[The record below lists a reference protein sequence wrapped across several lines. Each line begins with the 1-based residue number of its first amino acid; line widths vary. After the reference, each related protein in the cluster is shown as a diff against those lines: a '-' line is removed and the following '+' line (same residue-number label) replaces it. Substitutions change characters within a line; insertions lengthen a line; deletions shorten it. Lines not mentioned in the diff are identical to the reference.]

1 MNVTDELLFPKAVGV
16 GVSFFFFLLSIVLLV
31 AIPIRRGLIEFST
44 GKKVRKRR
52 LVIPVFVTICI
63 LSVVSFFLFS
73 KQIDRSYDGI
83 LMNRILKLSIFM
95 SLVCTLLIVLV
106 VLIIRWTVKDKW
118 EVWRTTLCLLLC
130 LGVLGFAIYSLID
143 AVSPMVKD
151 FREQSYVEY
160 YGEFENEQIPGFRGS
175 TIKLL
180 DGSGITVYTPS
191 PIKEGVF
198 KGTVVY
204 TERSHLR
211 LEIRYDE

>member
-63 LSVVSFFLFS
+63 LSGVSFFLFS

-118 EVWRTTLCLLLC
+118 EVWITTLCLLLC
-130 LGVLGFAIYSLID
+130 LGGARFRDLFLDRCRSPHGQRLSGTIVRRVLRR
-143 AVSPMVKD
+143 V
-151 FREQSYVEY
+151 RE
-160 YGEFENEQIPGFRGS
+160 
-175 TIKLL
+175 
-180 DGSGITVYTPS
+180 
-191 PIKEGVF
+191 
-198 KGTVVY
+198 
-204 TERSHLR
+204 
-211 LEIRYDE
+211 